1 MSVVHQV
8 PFNLSASLV
17 RELKPSPTL
26 YINERVNAM
35 WSEGQT
41 VYHLGFGESRF
52 PVHPKIQAALR
63 ANVHQKSY
71 LAGQGLPELRTAAA
85 AFYSRH
91 MDMDIQPR
99 QIIAGPGSKSLIYA
113 LQMALDAEL
122 ILPTPS
128 WVSYAPQAHLLNKPV
143 HMVDATAADNYA
155 LHIDALDAVV
165 RQIASPN
172 KMLLITSPN
181 NPTGQ
186 MYRPDEL
193 QALAAYCRANDVI
206 VISDEIYGLVPHEH
220 TEHIS
225 ISRYYPEGTVVLSG
239 LSKHLSLGGWRLGI
253 AILPDHD
260 AGRRL
265 MTAMRVVAGEIWS
278 TPTGPVQYAGITAFG
293 DDPELEAYIEE
304 CTRIHSIRT
313 QYIWRHLAALGVAG
327 AQPDG
332 AFYMFANF
340 DRWRDALAA
349 RGVHTSTDLAEYLLD
364 DYQLATLP
372 GTAFNVRPEDLS
384 LRLASSYLDM
394 ETDEA
399 AQAVLDAYRAD
410 PDPDQF
416 MREHH
421 PATNE
426 AIARFAAF
434 VQSLG

>member
-8 PFNLSASLV
+8 PFNLSTSLV

-26 YINERVNAM
+26 YINERVNEM
-35 WSEGQT
+35 WSQGQT

-91 MDMDIQPR
+91 MDMEIQPR

-143 HMVDATAADNYA
+143 HMIDATATDNYA
-155 LHIDALDAVV
+155 LHVDALDAVV
-165 RQIASPN
+165 RRVASPN

-225 ISRYYPEGTVVLSG
+225 IARYYPEGTVVLSG

-265 MTAMRVVAGEIWS
+265 MMAMRVVAGEIWS

-293 DDPELEAYIEE
+293 D
-304 CTRIHSIRT
+304 
-313 QYIWRHLAALGVAG
+313 
-327 AQPDG
+327 
-332 AFYMFANF
+332 
-340 DRWRDALAA
+340 
-349 RGVHTSTDLAEYLLD
+349 
-364 DYQLATLP
+364 
-372 GTAFNVRPEDLS
+372 
-384 LRLASSYLDM
+384 
-394 ETDEA
+394 
-399 AQAVLDAYRAD
+399 
-410 PDPDQF
+410 
-416 MREHH
+416 
-421 PATNE
+421 
-426 AIARFAAF
+426 
-434 VQSLG
+434 

>member
-8 PFNLSASLV
+8 PFNLSTSLV

-26 YINERVNAM
+26 YINERVNEM
-35 WSEGQT
+35 WSQGQT

-91 MDMDIQPR
+91 MDMEIQPR

-143 HMVDATAADNYA
+143 HMIDATATDSYA
-155 LHIDALDAVV
+155 LHVDALDAVV
-165 RQIASPN
+165 RRVASPN

-225 ISRYYPEGTVVLSG
+225 IARYYPEGTVVLSG

-265 MTAMRVVAGEIWS
+265 MMAMRVVAGEIWS

-293 DDPELEAYIEE
+293 DDPELEAYIQE

-313 QYIWRHLAALGVAG
+313 QYIWQHLAALGVAG

-332 AFYMFANF
+332 AFYMFPNF
-340 DRWRDALAA
+340 DRWRAALAA
-349 RGVHTSTDLAEYLLD
+349 RGVTTSTELANHLLD
-364 DYQLATLP
+364 EYQLATLP

-394 ETDEA
+394 ETDA
-399 AQAVLDAYRAD
+399 AAEAVLDAFRAD
-410 PDPDQF
+410 PDPERF
-416 MREHH
+416 MRDHH

-426 AIARFAAF
+426 AIARFEAF
-434 VQSLG
+434 VGSLG